1 MTDRATLAAL
11 EEPDVDER
19 CRPSPL
25 LTAADEDFLRRSC
38 EPEPEPEPEPE
49 AEPDEAVLLDR
60 EPTRGEV
67 GSSEVDA
74 EKRGEQHSFLT

>member
-1 MTDRATLAAL
+1 MTERATLAAP

-19 CRPSPL
+19 CRPL
-25 LTAADEDFLRRSC
+25 LPDFLRLSC
-38 EPEPEPEPEPE
+38 EPEPEP
-49 AEPDEAVLLDR
+49 DEAVLLLEL
-60 EPTRGEV
+60 EPTLGEV